1 MRPEKML
8 STQITFGQGH
18 SGSPEGKEQGSWMS
32 LPPRRPQT
40 LEVRLA
46 FFTGINCRSC
56 CCRCYCPPPLVRLL
70 GPLIHF
76 EFLFFLFFSFFFFG
90 WHKTHCMF
98 ACRLSLASLSF
109 STLGR
114 RRKFS
119 IQFTQF
125 TACFFQLPVG
135 CFECAGKFKVGKYEN
150 NLNAFKK
157 EFCEK
162 VS

>member
-18 SGSPEGKEQGSWMS
+18 SQRGKGQQEGEPS
-32 LPPRRPQT
+32 RPQT

-46 FFTGINCRSC
+46 FFTGINCRCC

-70 GPLIHF
+70 GPLIRL
-76 EFLFFLFFSFFFFG
+76 EFFFSFYFFFFFG

-109 STLGR
+109 STLRR

-125 TACFFQLPVG
+125 TAWFFQFPAG
-135 CFECAGKFKVGKYEN
+135 CIECVGK
-150 NLNAFKK
+150 LKLFKI
-157 EFCEK
+157 FFEK
-162 VS
+162 FFG